1 MVTCCL
7 LQPDVVK
14 PGIIVQGILL
24 DLCLILEAPLTYYDI
39 LQRPSTEAQCGQH
52 QQYNMPVSARHQQYN
67 MPVSARHQ
75 QQLTDHQQVPMSQAP
90 AAYCQQ
96 PSSTQ
101 CNMQLWEMRTMLQM
115 ASGASRP
122 SDFYEGTE
130 HVLQQT

>member
-52 QQYNMPVSARHQQYN
+52 QQYNMPVSARHQQ
-67 MPVSARHQ
+67 
-75 QQLTDHQQVPMSQAP
+75 QLTDHQQVPMSQAP

-101 CNMQLWEMRTMLQM
+101 CNMQLWEMHTVLQM

-122 SDFYEGTE
+122 CDFYEGTE
-130 HVLQQT
+130 RVLQQA